1 MWVEESQLSTEEIP
15 VSSEKSSDLA
25 RRRRLRVG
33 LTLLLAA
40 AALAAVFFNVWAS
53 GAGLLY
59 LYQQAQTFVTIFLGI
74 FVEAVPFLL
83 AGSLVSGL
91 IAVFVD
97 QSAIDR
103 YLPKRALP
111 GALVGAALGV
121 VFPVCECGVVPVV
134 RRLYEKGLP
143 LSIGV
148 AFLLAAPVVNPIVI
162 LSTYSAFGWGSIF
175 VGRVL
180 FSFLI
185 AVVVALLFSR
195 ARPDELLRPVV
206 FRAHHDAC

>member
-111 GALVGAALGV
+111 GALVGAALA
-121 VFPVCECGVVPVV
+121 
-134 RRLYEKGLP
+134 P
-143 LSIGV
+143 LSM
-148 AFLLAAPVVNPIVI
+148 AWHP
-162 LSTYSAFGWGSIF
+162 
-175 VGRVL
+175 
-180 FSFLI
+180 
-185 AVVVALLFSR
+185 
-195 ARPDELLRPVV
+195 
-206 FRAHHDAC
+206 

>member
-1 MWVEESQLSTEEIP
+1 MWVEESQASPENAPASPKEP
-15 VSSEKSSDLA
+15 SERSATKALA
-25 RRRRLRVG
+25 RRRWLRVG

-40 AALAAVFFNVWAS
+40 AALSALFSNLWAS

-59 LYQQAQTFVTIFLGI
+59 LYQQVQTFVTIFLGI

-148 AFLLAAPVVNPIVI
+148 AFLL
-162 LSTYSAFGWGSIF
+162 
-175 VGRVL
+175 
-180 FSFLI
+180 
-185 AVVVALLFSR
+185 
-195 ARPDELLRPVV
+195 
-206 FRAHHDAC
+206 